1 MIRKHTIASITLFA
15 LMISACSNANNNGA
29 NKNGLESNA
38 QISISEE
45 TYALPEDAITFSY
58 ANHLYFNITLR
69 DSIPARMIFDTGNT
83 NILLDSEF
91 YAKHFAHLGTLRKAM
106 ARGAGAGSQAANLDI
121 SGWEYRIGNY
131 KQKEQTAVVLDLRK
145 ILGDNVDG
153 MFGMAFMRDR
163 KVEFNYINE
172 YMRIVQPEEQAAEG
186 YVCVKCEWLD
196 NGKTR
201 MLLPLNITIKEGI
214 AFDGKFLVDM
224 GASNAIS
231 INSNKA
237 TELKLQ
243 SALTT
248 KEKIY
253 DTGGVGG
260 SRTDYLF
267 KAQSITIAGCKI
279 SDLDASYTGNEQGA
293 SADKR
298 YDGIIGNALL
308 EHFDVI
314 FDFSKC
320 EIWFRPNK
328 NINAIAKYDS
338 GITLTP
344 KADYWVVNGL
354 IEGGNANKAGVK
366 RGDIILTINGESPK
380 TIDYKKMKE
389 MNLSADAWIIVVK
402 RGDTTTEIKFEKES

>member
-1 MIRKHTIASITLFA
+1 MDKLS
-15 LMISACSNANNNGA
+15 
-29 NKNGLESNA
+29 
-38 QISISEE
+38 
-45 TYALPEDAITFSY
+45 PEAV
-58 ANHLYFNITLR
+58 
-69 DSIPARMIFDTGNT
+69 
-83 NILLDSEF
+83 
-91 YAKHFAHLGTLRKAM
+91 
-106 ARGAGAGSQAANLDI
+106 RG
-121 SGWEYRIGNY
+121 YR
-131 KQKEQTAVVLDLRK
+131 ER
-145 ILGDNVDG
+145 
-153 MFGMAFMRDR
+153 R
-163 KVEFNYINE
+163 
-172 YMRIVQPEEQAAEG
+172 
-186 YVCVKCEWLD
+186 
-196 NGKTR
+196 
-201 MLLPLNITIKEGI
+201 
-214 AFDGKFLVDM
+214 
-224 GASNAIS
+224 S
-231 INSNKA
+231 
-237 TELKLQ
+237 
-243 SALTT
+243 
-248 KEKIY
+248 
-253 DTGGVGG
+253 
-260 SRTDYLF
+260 LF

-380 TIDYKKMKE
+380 TIDYKKMKA